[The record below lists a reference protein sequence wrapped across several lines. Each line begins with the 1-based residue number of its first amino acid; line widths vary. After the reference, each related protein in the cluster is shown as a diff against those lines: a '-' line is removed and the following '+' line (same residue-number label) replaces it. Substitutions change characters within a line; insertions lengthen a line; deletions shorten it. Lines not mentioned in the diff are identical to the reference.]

1 MMKKI
6 HLYLFEQLIIITFCR
21 QYKILIFIFNS
32 LLLLVLY
39 RKALRIQQ
47 SNLTITSI
55 LINFHLISL
64 TVIN

>member
-1 MMKKI
+1 MMEKI

-21 QYKILIFIFNS
+21 QHKILIFIFNS

-55 LINFHLISL
+55 LINFHLI
-64 TVIN
+64 